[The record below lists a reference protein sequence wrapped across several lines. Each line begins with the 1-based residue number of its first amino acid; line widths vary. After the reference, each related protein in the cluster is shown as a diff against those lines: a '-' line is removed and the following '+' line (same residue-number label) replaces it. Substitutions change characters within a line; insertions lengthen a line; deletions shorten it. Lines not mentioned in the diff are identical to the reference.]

1 MTPPSAYDAA
11 TFPSCAWG
19 GKLFL
24 QIHLLADLDPLADE
38 GIGRRRVLLRRA
50 GNGLVAAVAELPGG
64 LGVAHHRGHGV
75 AQGAADLD
83 RRAWRGMQAPDAGDV
98 DAVQPAFLEGWHIGH
113 GGGAPRAGGG
123 GWPPP

>member
-38 GIGRRRVLLRRA
+38 GVGLRLVLLRRA
-50 GNGLVAAVAELPGG
+50 GNGLVAAVAELPGD

-83 RRAWRGMQAPDAGDV
+83 RRAWRGMQGPD
-98 DAVQPAFLEGWHIGH
+98 
-113 GGGAPRAGGG
+113 AGGG
-123 GWPPP
+123 GAVQAAFLYGRHRGGGGAA